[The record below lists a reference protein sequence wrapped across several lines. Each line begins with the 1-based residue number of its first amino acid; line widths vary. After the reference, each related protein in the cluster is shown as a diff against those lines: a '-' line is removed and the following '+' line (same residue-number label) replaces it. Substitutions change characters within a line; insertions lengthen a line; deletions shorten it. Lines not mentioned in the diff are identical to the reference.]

1 MLTMDSISKAAL
13 SLEQPQR
20 ADLVVLIMDS
30 LSPPAWGDSEILAE
44 AERRDAEIESGEVSE
59 MSHEEFI
66 SGLRIASAA

>member
-1 MLTMDSISKAAL
+1 
-13 SLEQPQR
+13 
-20 ADLVVLIMDS
+20 MDS

-66 SGLRIASAA
+66 SGLRIGAAA